1 MSTFRVV
8 FEVEDPNSDYDRDI
22 MTQYVNR
29 ISQLTEGRVTIKTFS
44 EDVTIAVR
52 ENPPVTPP
60 AAPLTAPVEQAMIH
74 TVADVRSVLAPKA
87 AKK

>member
-60 AAPLTAPVEQAMIH
+60 AERTHSHAELAPP
-74 TVADVRSVLAPKA
+74 SPAPKA